1 MHVKAK
7 FISFGG
13 LLLVL
18 TVLFVMLGGIIET
31 NTLFLLAA
39 ASYFAGIM
47 IRETGLR
54 MGAAFYLAGVL
65 LGFILVPNKF
75 YVLSYAAMGFYSV
88 AAEFS
93 WRRMGNLSGTSFFQE
108 AVGASVDRRFSCRAG
123 RSADL

>member
-7 FISFGG
+7 IIAFGG
-13 LLLVL
+13 LLLAL
-18 TVLFVMLGGIIET
+18 TVLFMMLGGIIET

-65 LGFILVPNKF
+65 LGFFLVPNKF
-75 YVLSYAAMGFYSV
+75 MYFPMRLWDSTLWRLS
-88 AAEFS
+88 
-93 WRRMGNLSGTSFFQE
+93 LSGERWGTCLQDIGKSRCS
-108 AVGASVDRRFSCRAG
+108 GS
-123 RSADL
+123 